1 MHAAEHA
8 TAVFGAALLVAIA
21 VAPLAPVIAVF
32 APVIAVFAALAIVFA
47 RFVSAAIAAIL
58 RKQHIRRGRWFS
70 RRHGAAALGAA
81 NINAPASAGEASGI
95 EVFMCDFSPVRSA
108 IDHLPRRGISIAG
121 VPGGAS
127 RMRFRCGFPMRYSA
141 S

>member
-8 TAVFGAALLVAIA
+8 TAVFGAAPLVAIA

-58 RKQHIRRGRWFS
+58 RKQHILAR
-70 RRHGAAALGAA
+70 
-81 NINAPASAGEASGI
+81 
-95 EVFMCDFSPVRSA
+95 
-108 IDHLPRRGISIAG
+108 PR
-121 VPGGAS
+121 V
-127 RMRFRCGFPMRYSA
+127 
-141 S
+141 